1 MHSVLPLPPSLCS
14 FQPGRFNQTGELG
27 YGKSSFLSDSALHS
41 AAFQEKKGDPP
52 THFGISVF
60 SPFLSSLPP
69 VFSCSLPLHPA
80 AAEPLCFLLFILFFL
95 FCDSPWVWLKVI
107 LQHWL
112 TFSAQGAARR
122 EGEEIQGR
130 GLRAAAEG
138 EGGSRADRLST
149 GPCSHHF
156 LLQT

>member
-1 MHSVLPLPPSLCS
+1 MERHPSCLIPLCTRLPFKRIRETPP
-14 FQPGRFNQTGELG
+14 
-27 YGKSSFLSDSALHS
+27 H
-41 AAFQEKKGDPP
+41 PP

-60 SPFLSSLPP
+60 SPFLSPLPP
-69 VFSCSLPLHPA
+69 VSSCSLPLCPA
-80 AAEPLCFLLFILFFL
+80 AAEPLCFFLFILFFL

-149 GPCSHHF
+149 GPCSHRF